1 MKVVLK
7 EPSCMW
13 AVKSLISQLLQVIY
27 GWMYN
32 GMRMMNER
40 IAELILEI
48 REYMSEGMNYGSA
61 LGSGQECQYAV
72 FRVSH

>member
-1 MKVVLK
+1 M
-7 EPSCMW
+7 
-13 AVKSLISQLLQVIY
+13 Y

-48 REYMSEGMNYGSA
+48 REYMSEGVNYGSA

>member
-1 MKVVLK
+1 
-7 EPSCMW
+7 MW

-48 REYMSEGMNYGSA
+48 REYMSEGVNYGSA
-61 LGSGQECQYAV
+61 LGSGQEC
-72 FRVSH
+72 